1 MLIEA
6 WGKEVQ
12 RKLETVGFQQCFGLE
27 GRLFVCRYQAK
38 SSQHESYNLLR
49 AQNLI
54 TSFAAVIKGNTRGS
68 QPVI

>member
-38 SSQHESYNLLR
+38 SSQVNTKVTTFFQLR
-49 AQNLI
+49 I
-54 TSFAAVIKGNTRGS
+54 
-68 QPVI
+68 